1 MGNSIISFRDPEG
14 RVVSKDGRVLRFV
27 RQSGGETF
35 LKFTQT
41 DLANVLFD
49 EGKLVG
55 TKPIDHLDAL
65 GFLPESGQ
73 FETDYIWEH
82 ESIPFPSYPHE
93 WGPEMLAAAGEL
105 TLELAL
111 RLQKIGWGLK
121 DATPYNILF
130 RGPVPVFIDVL
141 SLEECSPN
149 DPLWK
154 AAAQFERTFIL
165 PLMAYQYFGISPANT
180 FLECREGMEPETLF
194 RLYGPF
200 RRLSPLSMRFVTLP
214 VWLGRRQKPGG
225 KDLYR
230 SRLQRN
236 AQQAQFSLR
245 LLYRGLQRQLG
256 KLQNRCVKTSHWSS
270 YMQQNSYSD
279 LEFSLKKRIVA
290 DTVNKYSPWK
300 VLDVGCNTGEFSLL
314 AARQGAQ
321 VVAIDTDLAVI
332 GSTFRK
338 ALEHHCQ
345 ILPLVVNFAR
355 PTPALGWDN
364 AESLSFLDRAK
375 GHFDAVF
382 MLGILHHLMVTER
395 LPVLEILAL
404 ASRLT
409 KKWVLIEYV
418 GKEDP
423 MFLYLARGRES
434 LYGDWSIDLFQS
446 CCQQYFDIVETVHL
460 GESQRWIFLLCKR

>member
-1 MGNSIISFRDPEG
+1 M
-14 RVVSKDGRVLRFV
+14 VSKDGRVLRFV
-27 RQSGGETF
+27 RQLGGETF
-35 LKFTQT
+35 LRFTQT
-41 DLANVLFD
+41 DLANELFC
-49 EGKLVG
+49 EGKVVD
-55 TKPIDHLDAL
+55 TKPVNRQDAM
-65 GFLPESGQ
+65 GFLPESGL
-73 FETDYIWEH
+73 FETAYVWEH
-82 ESIPFPSYPHE
+82 EAIPFPSYPHE
-93 WGPEMLAAAGEL
+93 WAPEMLAAAGEL

-130 RGPVPVFIDVL
+130 RGPVPIFIDVL
-141 SLEECSPN
+141 SLEERPPN

-165 PLMAYQYFGISPANT
+165 PLIAYQYFGISPANT
-180 FLECREGMEPETLF
+180 FLECREGMEPEALF
-194 RLYGPF
+194 RICGPV

-214 VWLGRRQKPGG
+214 VWLGRGQKPGG

-230 SRLQRN
+230 SRLQPN

-256 KLQNRCVKTSHWSS
+256 KLRTRCVKTSHWSS
-270 YMQQNSYSD
+270 YMQQNTYSD
-279 LEFSLKKRIVA
+279 IEFSLKSTYVA
-290 DTVNKYSPWK
+290 DMVKKYSPSR

-314 AARQGAQ
+314 AAGQGAK

-345 ILPLVVNFAR
+345 ILPLIVNFAR

-364 AESLSFLDRAK
+364 AENLSFLDRAR

-395 LPVLEILAL
+395 LPIMEILAM
-404 ASRLT
+404 ANRLT

-418 GKEDP
+418 GKDDP
-423 MFLYLARGRES
+423 MFIHLSRGRES
-434 LYGDWSIDLFQS
+434 LHGDWSIDFFQS
-446 CCQQYFDIVETVHL
+446 CCRQCFDVVETVHL
-460 GESQRWIFLLCKR
+460 GESHRWLFLLHKR